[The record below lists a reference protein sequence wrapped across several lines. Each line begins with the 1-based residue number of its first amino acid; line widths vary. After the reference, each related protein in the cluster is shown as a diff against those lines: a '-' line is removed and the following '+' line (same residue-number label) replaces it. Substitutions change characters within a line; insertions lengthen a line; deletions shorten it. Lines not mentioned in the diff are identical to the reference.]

1 MTVFSTAPTTT
12 FRIGGALQINRLGFG
27 ALHMTGPGEW
37 GFPADRAGA
46 VELLR
51 ALPELGVNFID
62 TADSYGPDA
71 SEIVIREALHPY
83 ENMVVATKA
92 GLVRGR
98 PIDWRPDGR
107 PEHLI
112 AQARHSLEKLQVEQ
126 LDLWQLHR
134 IDPQVPR
141 DEQFDAVRQLLD
153 EGVIRFAGLSE
164 VGVEAI
170 KAAQAVFP
178 VATVQNLYNLGD
190 RRSEGVLDYCEAE
203 GIGFIPWHP
212 LASGLLAQ
220 PGSALDSIARNRQAR
235 PGQIALAW
243 LLRRSPVLL
252 PIPGTSR
259 MAHLKQNVDAAR
271 LVLSDHEF
279 QTLDRLSR

>member
-12 FRIGGALQINRLGFG
+12 FRIGGTLEINRLGFG

-46 VELLR
+46 VDLLR
-51 ALPELGVNFID
+51 ALPGLGVDFID

-71 SEIVIREALHPY
+71 SEIIIREALHPY

-112 AQARHSLEKLQVEQ
+112 AQARRSLEKLQIDRI
-126 LDLWQLHR
+126 DLWQLHR

-190 RRSEGVLDYCEAE
+190 RRSEAVLDYCEAE

-259 MAHLKQNVDAAR
+259 LAHLQQNVAAAR
-271 LVLSDHEF
+271 LVLSDDEF
-279 QTLDRLSR
+279 ETLDRLSR